1 MVLRRRQ
8 TREKG
13 NAGEDLGA
21 DFLKGRG
28 FRIVARNY
36 RTRFGEIDIVAEHR
50 GELVFVEVRSLSSSS
65 RHLPEETISFE
76 KQKRLSLTAQAYL
89 QKNRLEDR
97 VARFDILAIE
107 IDGST
112 PTVRH
117 LPDAFEVWEP

>member
-13 NAGEDLGA
+13 NAGEDLGV
-21 DFLKGRG
+21 DYLKGRG

-36 RTRFGEIDIVAEHR
+36 RTRFGEIDIVAEHG

-65 RHLPEETISFE
+65 GHLPEETIGFE

-89 QKNRLEDR
+89 QENRLEDR

-107 IDGST
+107 IDGRTS
-112 PTVRH
+112 TVRH